1 MYSMLTALSRICFA
15 LGFVLLGVSGYL
27 YYLEEPWPPASIDEP
42 VRELGELGELPVG
55 VTTIEFPIH
64 VHTRKP
70 IRIVGLPQ
78 C

>member
-1 MYSMLTALSRICFA
+1 MLTALSRICFA
-15 LGFVLLGVSGYL
+15 LAFVLLGVSGYL
-27 YYLEEPWPPASIDEP
+27 YSLQEPWPPASIDEP
-42 VRELGELGELPVG
+42 ERELGELPVG

>member
-1 MYSMLTALSRICFA
+1 
-15 LGFVLLGVSGYL
+15 VSGYL
-27 YYLEEPWPPASIDEP
+27 YSLQEPWPPASIDEP
-42 VRELGELGELPVG
+42 ERELGELPVG

-70 IRIVGLPQ
+70 IRIVGLPG